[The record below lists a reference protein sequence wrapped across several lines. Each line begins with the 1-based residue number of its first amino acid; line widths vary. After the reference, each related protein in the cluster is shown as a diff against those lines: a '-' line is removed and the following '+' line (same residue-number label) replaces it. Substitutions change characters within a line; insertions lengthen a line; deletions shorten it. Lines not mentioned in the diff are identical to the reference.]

1 MNTFQLSLR
10 PLFLGL
16 LIACFGAPVVGQD
29 NASSAPKDSSY
40 YQVIDGIV
48 AVVGD
53 HIILQSEVESQV
65 FQMLASGM
73 MTKGQPVCPVVEQLM
88 LQKLLLHQ
96 AELDS
101 IEVSEADITANIDRR
116 LAYYVQMLG
125 SVEAFEAQYGQS
137 VASWKAEFRLPVA
150 EQMMAERMQGEIEG
164 QVRSTPQDISN
175 HFEGMHP
182 DSLPLIPEEIRYA
195 QIVIEPEVSEAL
207 KLDTHQFLDSVR
219 GAVVAGNLSMTLA
232 ALRHSQ
238 DPGSKYKGG
247 CYENIR
253 RGQFNAELEAQ
264 VYATPEGAFS
274 PVFESDY
281 GLHFVKTT
289 ELRGEV
295 FSMCHVLVKPTVS
308 AEAVAAAGAQM
319 DSIARWLAVDSLTWN
334 EAVLLYSTDEETR
347 LQEGRVINER
357 SGGLYLGVD
366 ELPAGFFFVLN
377 ELEEGGHSAP
387 ALASGTDQQA
397 YAIYKLEA
405 RKAAHPANPQQ
416 DFELFQQ
423 LVESTLKQD
432 KLDRWVRKRLGET
445 YARIADEFSACD
457 WAYPWNSAAILG
469 ATNTTE

>member
-1 MNTFQLSLR
+1 MNMNQSTLR
-10 PLFLGL
+10 PLL
-16 LIACFGAPVVGQD
+16 LALFAVACFGKAQAQDTAPS
-29 NASSAPKDSSY
+29 NALDSSG
-40 YQVIDGIV
+40 YQVIDGIA

-65 FQMLASGM
+65 FQMKASGM
-73 MTKGQPVCPVVEQLM
+73 MKNGEPVCPVVEQLM

-101 IEVSEADITANIDRR
+101 IIVSEADITAQIDRR
-116 LAYYVQMLG
+116 LAYFVQMLG
-125 SVEAFEAQYGQS
+125 SVEAFEAEYGQS
-137 VASWKAEFRLPVA
+137 VSSWKAEFRLPVA
-150 EQMMAERMQGEIEG
+150 EQMMAERMQGDIEG
-164 QVRSTPQDISN
+164 QVRSTPQDISD
-175 HFEGMHP
+175 HFAGMHP

-195 QIVIEPEVSEAL
+195 QIIIEPEVSETL
-207 KLDTHQFLDSVR
+207 KLETHQFLDSLR
-219 GAVVAGNLSMTLA
+219 GAVVAGDLSMTLA

-253 RGQFNAELEAQ
+253 RGQFAAEVEAQ

-274 PVFESDY
+274 PVFESDF

-308 AEAVAAAGAQM
+308 EEAVAAAGAQM
-319 DSIARWLAVDSLTWN
+319 DSIALWLDADSLTWD
-334 EAVLLYSTDEETR
+334 EAVLRYSTDEDTR
-347 LQEGRVINER
+347 LQGGRVINAR
-357 SGGLYLGVD
+357 SGGLNHGVD
-366 ELPAGFFFVLN
+366 ELPPGFFFVLN
-377 ELEEGGHSAP
+377 ELESGAHSEP
-387 ALASGTDQQA
+387 GLASGTDQPA
-397 YAIYKLEA
+397 YAIYQLEA

-423 LVESTLKQD
+423 LVESNLKQD

-445 YARIADEFSACD
+445 YARIAEDYSGCD
-457 WAYPWNSAAILG
+457 WAYPWNSAAIFG
-469 ATNTTE
+469 ASNTAE